1 MMLLFTSYGAGKC
14 LDEKEGGARAN
25 LFRMI
30 LPHNNRRARDRE
42 IGEPAEMRHDK
53 ENSSKRFTGLFT
65 DIRRGEGVTV
75 ILLMLNLFVLL
86 TAYLIVKTIREPLI
100 LIGGGAE
107 VKSYAAAGHVLLL
120 LLIIPIYGLIAGQ
133 VNRIKLINYV
143 NLFFVSNLVSFYIA
157 GQFHV
162 PLGVIFFLWAGI
174 SGLLLIAQ
182 FWSFTNDVY
191 THEQGQRL
199 FAIIAFG
206 GSLGAI
212 SGPVLSSWLFVPLGP
227 YKLMLVAAGLLAIS
241 VVITNII
248 HAREKMP
255 HCARPR
261 SQAAQ
266 LPVNND
272 TGFGSIFE
280 HRYLLLIALL
290 MVVVNVVNTT
300 GDFIL
305 SKTVTE
311 GAQTAVA
318 EEERQLS
325 AVGDEKLTAF
335 GREKLAH
342 DFVAKFYGSFFF
354 WVGFSEALI
363 QLFLVSRIFKHVGI
377 SGALF
382 FAPLIAFGSYFV
394 IALVP
399 IPGYIRFAKIM
410 ENTINYSLQNTVRQA
425 LFLPTSREAKY
436 RAKAAIDTVFV
447 RIGDILSA
455 AIVLVGSY
463 LLFQTQTFAMINTIL
478 VISWLALV
486 AIIGRYYQDLTRA
499 QLASPHEA

>member
-1 MMLLFTSYGAGKC
+1 MKY
-14 LDEKEGGARAN
+14 
-25 LFRMI
+25 
-30 LPHNNRRARDRE
+30 
-42 IGEPAEMRHDK
+42 DK

-75 ILLMLNLFVLL
+75 ILLMLNLFLLL
-86 TAYLIVKTIREPLI
+86 TAGLIIKTVREPLI
-100 LIGGGAE
+100 LVGGGAE
-107 VKSYAAAGHVLLL
+107 AKSYAAAGHVLLL
-120 LLIIPIYGLIAGQ
+120 LVIIPIYGLIAGK
-133 VNRIKLINYV
+133 VKRIKLINYV
-143 NLFFVSNLVSFYIA
+143 NLFFISNLILFYIA
-157 GQFHV
+157 GQFQV
-162 PLGVIFFLWAGI
+162 GLGVIFFLWVGV
-174 SGLLLIAQ
+174 SNLLLIAQ
-182 FWSFTNDVY
+182 FWSFANDVY
-191 THEQGQRL
+191 TQGQGQRL
-199 FAIIAFG
+199 FGIIAFG

-212 SGPVLSSWLFVPLGP
+212 SGPVLSSWLFAALGP

-241 VVITNII
+241 VVIANII
-248 HAREKMP
+248 HARENMP
-255 HCARPR
+255 HRARAK
-261 SQAAQ
+261 SQDAE
-266 LPVNND
+266 LPASNE

-311 GAQTAVA
+311 GAHTAIA
-318 EEERQLS
+318 EEERQLA
-325 AVGDEKLTAF
+325 AVGDERLTAF

-354 WVGFSEALI
+354 WVGFLEALI

-382 FAPLIAFGSYFV
+382 FAPLIAFGSYLV

-399 IPGYIRFAKIM
+399 IPGYIRFAKIV
-410 ENTINYSLQNTVRQA
+410 ENTINYSLQNTLRHA

-436 RAKAAIDTVFV
+436 RAKAAIDTLFV

-463 LLFQTQTFAMINTIL
+463 LLFQTQMFAMINTVL

-486 AIIGRYYQDLTRA
+486 TIIGRYYKDLTRA
-499 QLASPHEA
+499 KLTGPHEV